1 MPLLDHLIELRRRLF
16 YSALAFVVAFAVC
29 FYFAK
34 PIYGFLVQPLADI
47 LAAKSGDRRMIYTA
61 LTEAFFT
68 EMKVAAFAAAFI
80 SFPIVSSQLWAFI
93 APGLYK
99 HEKRAFFPF
108 LVATPVLF
116 VLGGALVYYLV
127 MPMAWKFFLSFEST
141 GHDAIGLPIQLEAKV
156 SEYLSLVMTLIFA
169 FGIAFQLPVILTLM
183 ARVGLVTAKGLA
195 EKRRFAIVG
204 VFIVAAVLTPPDV
217 ISQLG
222 LAIPMI
228 ILYEISIFAC
238 RLIEKKRRE
247 REGEEEDL
255 DAGVEETDFNTG

>member
-1 MPLLDHLIELRRRLF
+1 
-16 YSALAFVVAFAVC
+16 
-29 FYFAK
+29 
-34 PIYGFLVQPLADI
+34 
-47 LAAKSGDRRMIYTA
+47 
-61 LTEAFFT
+61 
-68 EMKVAAFAAAFI
+68 
-80 SFPIVSSQLWAFI
+80 
-93 APGLYK
+93 
-99 HEKRAFFPF
+99 
-108 LVATPVLF
+108 VATPVLF